1 MTSRTFKVAKAFG
14 SAGVLA
20 KATQA
25 VPEEVGTAET
35 ADSAG
40 VLGTANT
47 GVSKFSTNDKKL
59 FVYNGTDW
67 DKILSGTDGPPVWDS
82 GGSVVTVPK
91 ALSQNYNFNTNLAT
105 LDSQRVTLSVNA
117 ADPDGFPIT
126 YSSDQ
131 HPATNNLIDTV

>member
-1 MTSRTFKVAKAFG
+1 MTSRSRKIAKAFG
-14 SAGVLA
+14 SAGVLS

-25 VPEEVGTAET
+25 VPEEVGAAET

-59 FVYNGTDW
+59 FVYNGIAW

-117 ADPDGFPIT
+117 V
-126 YSSDQ
+126 
-131 HPATNNLIDTV
+131 LMLRRMLV